1 MISNEIRS
9 TLETVCRALNKHN
22 VDYMLVGGTAVAFY
36 GYQRISGVFVSNNP
50 EVKIDHDF
58 WYNPTNENFI
68 NLLKSL
74 SDLGVATHDLEH
86 LVFDPQR
93 TFLKIPFSTYHTDF
107 LPQMKGL
114 SSYRECKRR
123 CQRILL
129 DENELFVIS
138 KEDLLNNKAAVNRS
152 IDQRDLDALR

>member
-9 TLETVCRALNKHN
+9 TLKIVCAALNKHK
-22 VDYMLVGGTAVAFY
+22 VDCMLVGGTAVAFY
-36 GYQRISGVFVSNNP
+36 GYQRISGVFVPHNP

-68 NLLKSL
+68 NLLKA
-74 SDLGVATHDLEH
+74 LGELGIPTHDLEQI
-86 LVFDPQR
+86 VFDSNR
-93 TFLKIPFSTYHTDF
+93 TFLKIPFPTYHTDF

-114 SSYRECKRR
+114 NSYRECKRK

-129 DENELFVIS
+129 DENELYIIS
-138 KEDLLNNKAAVNRS
+138 KEDLLNNKAAVNRN